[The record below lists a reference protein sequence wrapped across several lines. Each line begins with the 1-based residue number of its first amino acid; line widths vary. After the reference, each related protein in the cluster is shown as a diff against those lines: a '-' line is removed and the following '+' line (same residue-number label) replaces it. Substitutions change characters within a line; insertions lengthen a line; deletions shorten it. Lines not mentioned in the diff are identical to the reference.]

1 MNEDL
6 NIFGNEEKKEDEKA
20 IEALMGFA
28 KLPEIVYT
36 GVKKERVDWAVKGNY
51 KVGDVVE
58 IISNEL
64 GHGFDIGDHVVVLS
78 LDEHGFIYHAQSING
93 GITWALYDTEVKRIK
108 KEDK

>member
-6 NIFGNEEKKEDEKA
+6 NIFGNEEEEVEEVKFDF
-20 IEALMGFA
+20 GFP
-28 KLPEIVYT
+28 KLPEVMYT
-36 GVKKERVDWAVKGNY
+36 GVKKEDVDWAVKGNY

-58 IISNEL
+58 ITSNEL

-78 LDEHGFIYHAQSING
+78 LDEHGFIYHARSIHG

-108 KEDK
+108 KEGK